1 MGPGALAQVLRPL
14 SQRHDPNVLVGLQTS
29 DDAAVYRLSD
39 EQALIQTVDFFTP
52 VVDDAYTYGAIAAA
66 NSMSDVFAMGGDVL
80 MALNIAAFPEDLP
93 AEVISRIFEG
103 GADKAGEAGIVIA
116 GGHTVTDDEPKY
128 GLVVTGTIHPD
139 KILTKAGAKPGDK
152 LYLTKP
158 IGTGVITTALKAEA
172 AEAAHVEG
180 AVASMLRLSRRAS
193 QLMRDVGVNACTDI
207 TGYGLIG
214 HTVEVVERSGVRIR
228 LSADRIP
235 LLDGAERY
243 ASEGRLPG
251 GAGRNVTYYTMRSEP
266 KVELDSGVPQS
277 ILDLLFDPETSGGL
291 LISVTSERAAQ
302 LEHVFAEANEPLWQI
317 GHVEA
322 GLGLI
327 VARD

>member
-14 SQRHDPNVLVGLQTS
+14 TQRHDPNVLVGLQTS

-39 EQALIQTVDFFTP
+39 DLAMIQTVDFFTP
-52 VVDDAYTYGAIAAA
+52 VVDDPYTYGAIAAA

-93 AEVISRIFEG
+93 VDVISHIFEG
-103 GADKAGEAGIVIA
+103 GADKAAEAGIVIA

-128 GLVVTGTIHPD
+128 GLVVTGTIHPS
-139 KILTKAGAKPGDK
+139 KVLTKAGAKPGDH

-172 AEAAHVEG
+172 AELAHVDA
-180 AVASMLRLSRRAS
+180 AVASMLRLSQTAS
-193 QLMRDVGVNACTDI
+193 RLIRDVGVNACTDI

-214 HTVEVVERSGVRIR
+214 HAVEVAERSGVMIR
-228 LSADRIP
+228 LSARNVP
-235 LLDGAERY
+235 LLNGAERY

-251 GAGRNVTYYTMRSEP
+251 GAGRNVAYYTTRTEP
-266 KVELDSGVPQS
+266 SVKIEPDLQQT

-291 LISVTSERAAQ
+291 LISVPAERSSQLRQAFERAG
-302 LEHVFAEANEPLWQI
+302 EPLWRV
-317 GHVEA
+317 GDVEV
-322 GLGLI
+322 GLGLR